1 MRIALRPSGGRG
13 DYELAGTYNAIH
25 ASDLFER
32 RQLFQISPS
41 LSIDGK
47 AAAHRLAG
55 KPRIRPDGGRHAYV
69 FIAALLLLPKP
80 RRELSATPDTLPQIK
95 ASEYT
100 IGGIDVDVLSQSP
113 ATVTFAPTAIWV
125 RSRGGF
131 LKIDF
136 AERMAMVTALWGVA
150 NETSMPIAALVKAH
164 WKSAESGDHDQIV
177 RSAASIQK
185 HFGVDG
191 DVLPLLLREAG
202 LTEAFD
208 AAITGLPKLPQEFES
223 EDEETLP
230 EESRRL
236 RVRKWRKQA
245 DRGPGAREFSLRVR
259 EAYDFRCFFSGERFP
274 KLSVL
279 DSAGVDGA
287 HILPWSVHQLNAVSN
302 GLCLCKQCHW
312 GFDNGLLHLD
322 FDRTANAYLLSI
334 PKDVEAAAL
343 GEKFDLKHFQAKTGK
358 IDSSRLPKN
367 PALWPSPKYLEEL
380 NRGV

>member
-13 DYELAGTYNAIH
+13 DYELAGSYNSIH

-80 RRELSATPDTLPQIK
+80 RRELYKTPDTLPQIK
-95 ASEYT
+95 AGEYT

-113 ATVTFAPTAIWV
+113 ATVTFAPVAVWG

-136 AERMAMVTALWGVA
+136 AERMAMVTAFWSAANDSATPVA
-150 NETSMPIAALVKAH
+150 SLVKAH
-164 WKSAESGDHDQIV
+164 WKSAESGEHDQIV

-185 HFGVDG
+185 HYGIDG
-191 DVLPLLLREAG
+191 DVLPLLLRDAG
-202 LTEAFD
+202 IAGAFD
-208 AAITGLPKLPQEFES
+208 AAITGLSQLPQEFDS
-223 EDEETLP
+223 EDDDTLP
-230 EESRRL
+230 GESQRM
-236 RVRKWRKQA
+236 RVRKWRKQV
-245 DRGPGAREFSLRVR
+245 DRGPGAREFSRRVR

-287 HILPWSVHQLNAVSN
+287 HILPWSVHQLNAVPN

-312 GFDNGLLHLD
+312 AFDNGLLHLD
-322 FDRTANAYLLSI
+322 FDPAAKAYRLSI
-334 PKDVEAAAL
+334 PKDVETAAI
-343 GEKFDLKHFQAKTGK
+343 GEKFDINHFQAKAGK
-358 IDSSRLPKN
+358 IDPSRLPKN
-367 PALWPSPKYLEEL
+367 PKFWPSPKYLEEL
-380 NRGV
+380 NCST

>member
-13 DYELAGTYNAIH
+13 DYELAGSYNAIH

-80 RRELSATPDTLPQIK
+80 RRELSATPDTQPQIK
-95 ASEYT
+95 AGEYT

-113 ATVTFAPTAIWV
+113 ATVTFAPTVVWG

-136 AERMAMVTALWGVA
+136 AERMAMVTALWSMA
-150 NETSMPIAALVKAH
+150 NDATTPIAALVKAH
-164 WKSAESGDHDQIV
+164 WESAESGDHDAIV
-177 RSAASIQK
+177 RAAAALQK
-185 HFGVDG
+185 NYEIDG
-191 DVLPLLLREAG
+191 DILPLLLRDAG
-202 LTEAFD
+202 RAEVFD
-208 AAITGLPKLPQEFES
+208 AAITGLSTAPQEFES
-223 EDEETLP
+223 EDDDTLP
-230 EESRRL
+230 AESQRI

-259 EAYDFRCFFSGERFP
+259 QAYDFRCFFSGERFP

-287 HILPWSVHQLNAVSN
+287 HILPWSVHQLNSVPN

-322 FDRTANAYLLSI
+322 FDRAANAYLLSI
-334 PKDVEAAAL
+334 PKDVETAAL
-343 GEKFDLKHFQAKTGK
+343 GEKFDLNHFQVKTGK

-367 PALWPSPKYLEEL
+367 P
-380 NRGV
+380 

>member
-1 MRIALRPSGGRG
+1 M
-13 DYELAGTYNAIH
+13 
-25 ASDLFER
+25 
-32 RQLFQISPS
+32 FQISPS

-80 RRELSATPDTLPQIK
+80 RRELSATPDTPPQVK

-100 IGGIDVDVLSQSP
+100 IGGIDVDVLSQS
-113 ATVTFAPTAIWV
+113 ASTVTFAPTAVWG

-136 AERMAMVTALWGVA
+136 AERMAMVTALWGMT
-150 NETSMPIAALVKAH
+150 NDTTSPMAALVKAH
-164 WKSAESGDHDQIV
+164 WKSAESGEHDEIV
-177 RSAASIQK
+177 RAATLIQK
-185 HFGVDG
+185 HYGVDG
-191 DVLPLLLREAG
+191 DVLPLLLRDTG
-202 LTEAFD
+202 ITD
-208 AAITGLPKLPQEFES
+208 ASDASITGLPQLPQEFES
-223 EDEETLP
+223 EDDDTLP
-230 EESRRL
+230 EESKRI

-259 EAYDFRCFFSGERFP
+259 DAYDFRCFFSGERFP
-274 KLSVL
+274 KLPVL

-287 HILPWSVHQLNAVSN
+287 HILPWSVHQLNSVSN

-312 GFDNGLLHLD
+312 AFDNGLLHLD
-322 FDRTANAYLLSI
+322 FDAAANAYLLSI
-334 PKDVEAAAL
+334 PKDVAAAAVNS
-343 GEKFDLKHFQAKTGK
+343 KFDLHYFQAKTGK
-358 IDSSRLPKN
+358 IDSSRLPQN
-367 PALWPSPKYLEEL
+367 PKFWPSPKYLDEL